1 VGTTIIVFT
10 MLDCS
15 RDQGVEQRD
24 RVAWD
29 RRLRRGMLLAGWKLL
44 IQATFKVLHFERE
57 QPL

>member
-1 VGTTIIVFT
+1 
-10 MLDCS
+10 
-15 RDQGVEQRD
+15 VEQRD